1 MYEFSLSDDFKKVS
15 TVINKFPEVTFGFEK
30 LNIQV
35 KLNIGNNVKP
45 VLQHISCAPFHMHQK
60 IRSKTG
66 KLIKLDVI
74 EAVSWIS
81 LLLAI
86 PKGDDIG
93 VVADMRKPN
102 TVKQKH
108 HPIPTVDETFEKFNQ
123 SKVFSKIDLLHR
135 YEIELNP

>member
-1 MYEFSLSDDFKKVS
+1 MYEFSLSDDFKKVR
-15 TVINKFPEVTFGFEK
+15 TVINKFPEVTFGFGK